1 MYAYGMRM
9 VLVLSAF
16 RVNQLGR
23 KMKHSKFDEIL
34 NQFEFRNN
42 GYLLFEKYADW
53 FEESI
58 KDGSLK
64 LALDRTL
71 NEANQNNDLRKYD
84 FALLVIQAFDID
96 FTDEDKHFELLFS
109 MADLITKDFELSENR
124 DKKSWL
130 LHQLTDICIHY
141 DEEIELIVKRN
152 PKLIPSVVRKIG
164 KVKYQLEN
172 YGPQMYFA
180 AYKAVGLIWYLP
192 KKEAKDLLEKVYL
205 THFDERVIDEAEEL
219 IEHLKE
225 EGQYD

>member
-1 MYAYGMRM
+1 
-9 VLVLSAF
+9 
-16 RVNQLGR
+16 
-23 KMKHSKFDEIL
+23 MKHSKFDEIL
-34 NQFEFRNN
+34 SQFEFRKN
-42 GYLLFEKYADW
+42 GYSLFEKYADW
-53 FEESI
+53 FEKSG

-64 LALDRTL
+64 LALDKTL
-71 NEANQNNDLRKYD
+71 NEANQDNDLRKYD
-84 FALLVIQAFDID
+84 FALLVIQAFDFD
-96 FTDEDKHFELLFS
+96 FAKDDKHFEVLFS
-109 MADLITKDFELSENR
+109 IADSITEDFETSENG

-130 LHQLTDICIHY
+130 LHQLTDICIHND
-141 DEEIELIVKRN
+141 DEVELVAKRN

-164 KVKYQLEN
+164 KVKYELQN

-192 KKEAKDLLEKVYL
+192 KKEAKDLLDKVYL